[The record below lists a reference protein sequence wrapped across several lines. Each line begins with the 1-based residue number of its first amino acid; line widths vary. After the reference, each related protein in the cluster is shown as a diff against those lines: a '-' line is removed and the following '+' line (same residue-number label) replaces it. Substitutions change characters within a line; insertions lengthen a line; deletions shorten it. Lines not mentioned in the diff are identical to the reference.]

1 MRIASTPGMRKRRA
15 AVALLALGLL
25 VLAALP
31 AAAAGSGAALAVQ
44 PGEFVPDL
52 AFDVLLSPEDYAAL
66 GLSRGEGPFRLTE
79 VPGELLVLEF
89 FNRYCLTCQRQ
100 ARYLDSF
107 WEVVRSGDLAGRVR
121 VLGVGVGNRP
131 RDLAAFRREFGAGY
145 PLSPDPTFDRLRELG
160 DPGGTPFTVF
170 LLRRG
175 EGWLLADYHLGLQ
188 GDVELM
194 ARTRVLLAGRA
205 GVAAAV
211 PEPLRDRQRL
221 RSYLSSDEELARA
234 RAFLARVSG
243 RSVEVAVRTLGDGT
257 RVFEAR
263 DPDGTPTGLYGRV
276 GSRDP
281 VCDICHAVHFFFA
294 FDARGTARGFE
305 PIHVTKY
312 GNELWSEADVA
323 RTVRALEGRRLADL
337 EFDPEVDA
345 VTSAT
350 MSSALIFDE
359 VRRAAPLVAE
369 LSRP

>member
-1 MRIASTPGMRKRRA
+1 MRLACFCGIPGGRA
-15 AVALLALGLL
+15 GGAFLILGIL

-31 AAAAGSGAALAVQ
+31 AAGGGASLAVQ
-44 PGEFVPDL
+44 PGGVVPDMVFDGLL
-52 AFDVLLSPEDYAAL
+52 APEDYAAL
-66 GLSRGEGPFRLTE
+66 GLPRGEGRFRLSE

-100 ARYLDSF
+100 AGYLDTF
-107 WEVVRSGDLAGRVR
+107 WEVVRSGDLAGRVG

-131 RDLAAFRREFGAGY
+131 RDLASFRREFGAGY
-145 PLSPDPTFDRLRELG
+145 PLAADPTFDRLRELG
-160 DPGGTPFTVF
+160 DPGGTPFTAF
-170 LLRRG
+170 LLRR
-175 EGWLLADYHLGLQ
+175 EAGWLLADHHLGLQ

-194 ARTRVLLAGRA
+194 ARVRVLLAGRA
-205 GVAAAV
+205 GLASAA
-211 PEPLRDRQRL
+211 PDPPRDRRRL
-221 RSYLSSDEELARA
+221 QSPLSSAEELERA
-234 RAFLARVSG
+234 RAFLSRVSG
-243 RSVEVAVRTLGDGT
+243 RTVEVAVRTLADGT

-263 DPDGTPTGLYGRV
+263 APDDTPTGLYGRV
-276 GSRDP
+276 GSREP

-294 FDARGTARGFE
+294 FDAQGTARGFE

-337 EFDPEVDA
+337 EFDPDVDA

-359 VRRAAPLVAE
+359 MRRAASLAAE
-369 LSRP
+369 LSPP